1 MKKFLREEIEN
12 RIQTGPQLSLSK
24 VSVFPFIFSHILSI
38 PQFSWLG
45 RRLHRSAGQPVR
57 GRRAVG
63 EVRTV
68 VDRTAGDR
76 TVVDNAR

>member
-1 MKKFLREEIEN
+1 M
-12 RIQTGPQLSLSK
+12 SK

-76 TVVDNAR
+76 TAVDRTVVDRTVEDRTVVDSAR